1 MPVAG
6 AQARGSKLGGTL
18 AWACT
23 VLFAAC
29 ASAPHSPVLDEY
41 PRGVSGRTTVVYYD
55 IHGRTVEELHA
66 DMERLG
72 PKIDGA
78 SYVGETGSPMRWS
91 WRTRSMGGVSCS
103 IHDVAVSVNAQIT
116 LPRWTPPADAEPGL
130 AAEWKRF
137 VDAVEAHEAGHK
149 DISAKAAREIID
161 RVQGLSAPCSQ
172 IDTRGNDIARSVVE
186 RAHERQQAYD
196 AETRHGLTQ
205 GTMFVRR
212 FSGMTVGSVA
222 DTGRLL
228 VAVGGGA
235 GGPGGTVR
243 ESLPAPLDRAWAALP
258 AAYAAQGLVINATEV
273 SLHAVADTFTARR
286 TIGSVR
292 VSSIID
298 CGTPPTG
305 RHADSVAVTMSVTS
319 RLEPGQSSTVVTNT
333 VAAIVRRPDGAPIAC
348 RSRGVL
354 ERRLF
359 EALLNQVTR

>member
-1 MPVAG
+1 
-6 AQARGSKLGGTL
+6 
-18 AWACT
+18 
-23 VLFAAC
+23 
-29 ASAPHSPVLDEY
+29 
-41 PRGVSGRTTVVYYD
+41 
-55 IHGRTVEELHA
+55 
-66 DMERLG
+66 
-72 PKIDGA
+72 
-78 SYVGETGSPMRWS
+78 
-91 WRTRSMGGVSCS
+91 MGGVSCS
-103 IHDVAVSVNAQIT
+103 IHDDAVSVNAQIT

-172 IDTRGNDIARSVVE
+172 IDTRGNDIARSIVD
-186 RAHERQQAYD
+186 RAHEQQQAYD

-205 GTMFVRR
+205 GTMFGVRR
-212 FSGMTVGSVA
+212 FSGMTVGSVP
-222 DTGRLL
+222 DTGNLL

-243 ESLPAPLDRAWAALP
+243 QSLPAPLDRVWAALP
-258 AAYAAQGLVINATEV
+258 AAYAAHGLVINATQI
-273 SLHAVADTFTARR
+273 SLHAVADTFTARG
-286 TIGSVR
+286 TVGSVP
-292 VSSIID
+292 VSSIVD

-319 RLEPGQSSTVVTNT
+319 RLEQGRSSTTTVTNT
-333 VAAIVRRPDGAPIAC
+333 VAAIVRQPEGAPIVC

-359 EALLNQVTR
+359 EALLNQITR